1 MNFSSLFLNNIKIVL
16 PELFL
21 ATSILILLTYGV
33 IYSTSHYYNYPII
46 SRATSGLSVLTL
58 LLTALLLSNNPI
70 PFSVILNNTFIHDTL
85 TTNAKIIVLVFAA
98 LCMLTASSYVKG
110 QRINSFE
117 YYLLTLFSMLGVI
130 LLIASYDLISAYLA
144 IELQSLALYVLA
156 SFKKDSAFSTEAGL
170 KYFILGAFSSG
181 LLLFGSTLVYGFTG
195 TTNFEDLARLLA
207 NLGSLEGSV
216 FGVNAILVGITFISA
231 GMLFKLAA
239 APFHMWSPDVYEG
252 APTTVSTFFAVVP
265 KLGIF
270 AVFLRLFH
278 YAFYELVP
286 YWQHTIIWCALASVI
301 VGSFVAIRQKKIKRL
316 LAYSAISHVGYLL
329 IAFATGT
336 IEGSQALLFY
346 LVVYMMTSIN
356 IWNVVVSTEVVGE
369 SRPRYNT
376 DFGSMVV
383 TNPILAITTALIL
396 FSMAGVPP
404 LAGFCAKLFVFF
416 SAIESSLYF
425 IAIVAILTSV
435 ISAFYYIRIIKIMFF
450 EKSKKWF
457 FYKPVSRETSLV
469 LGVTLMFTL
478 FFFANPTLLF
488 ILTHKMALALYI

>member
-1 MNFSSLFLNNIKIVL
+1 MDFSLLFLNNIKICL

-33 IYSTSHYYNYPII
+33 IYSTSHYYNYPLI
-46 SRATSGLSVLTL
+46 SGPTSWLAVFTLFLTVL
-58 LLTALLLSNNPI
+58 LLWNNPI
-70 PFSVILNNTFIHDTL
+70 PFGIILNNTFIHDTL
-85 TTNAKIIVLVFAA
+85 TTNSKIIVLSFAA
-98 LCMLTASSYVKG
+98 FCLMTAQTYIRG
-110 QRINSFE
+110 QRMNSYE
-117 YYLLTLFSMLGVI
+117 YYILTLLSMLGVI
-130 LLIASYDLISAYLA
+130 LLIGSYDLISAYLA
-144 IELQSLALYVLA
+144 IELQSLALYVMA

-181 LLLFGSTLVYGFTG
+181 LLLFGSTLIYGFTG
-195 TTNFEDLARLLA
+195 TTNFEDIARILS
-207 NLGSLEGSV
+207 NLHGLESS
-216 FGVNAILVGITFISA
+216 FGVNAILIGITFISA
-231 GMLFKLAA
+231 GMMFKLAA

-270 AVFLRLFH
+270 AIFLRLFH
-278 YAFYELVP
+278 YSFYELLP

-336 IEGSQALLFY
+336 IEGSSALLFY

-383 TNPILAITTALIL
+383 TNPILAITVALIL

-425 IAIVAILTSV
+425 ISIVAILTSV

-457 FYKPVSRETSLV
+457 FYKPVSKETSLV

-478 FFFANPTLLF
+478 FLFANPTLLF
-488 ILTHKMALALYI
+488 IITQKMALALYI